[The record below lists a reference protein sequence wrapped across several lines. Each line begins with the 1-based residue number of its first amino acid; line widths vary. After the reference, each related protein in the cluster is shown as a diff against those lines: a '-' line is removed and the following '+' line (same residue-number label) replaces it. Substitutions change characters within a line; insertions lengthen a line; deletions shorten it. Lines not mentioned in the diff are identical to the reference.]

1 MIKQNT
7 HQMVNQHLCG
17 IPVDLKENVAQVK
30 LLTTE
35 EMIVDDTDLIHGGF
49 VFGLADYCSMLTVN
63 QPNVVLGGANVR
75 FLKPVKKGDILIA
88 NGKLANTEE
97 QEIHIKV
104 DIFRKKDLVF
114 EGNFICYTPKKH
126 LLK

>member
-1 MIKQNT
+1 
-7 HQMVNQHLCG
+7 
-17 IPVDLKENVAQVK
+17 
-30 LLTTE
+30 
-35 EMIVDDTDLIHGGF
+35 
-49 VFGLADYCSMLTVN
+49 MLTVN
-63 QPNVVLGGANVR
+63 QPNVVLGGANVH